1 MNNTIKFFVDTKN
14 SGKRLD
20 IFLKENVKNFTR
32 SFLKKQI
39 ENKQVKLNNTITISP
54 STKIKF
60 KDSITLNISNKKVS
74 NIIPRKI
81 KVDIMYEDK
90 DILIVNKPKGMVV
103 HPGAGNKD
111 NTLVNALL
119 FKYKKNLSD
128 LNGSLRPG
136 IVHRIDKD
144 TSGLLVIAKNNISH
158 SNLGDQFS
166 KHTIKRKYICLAWG
180 VIRPLEG
187 KIETLITRD
196 KKNRQLMTVSDINGK
211 KAITNY
217 KTIKVFNIKD
227 IPKISLIECS
237 LETGRTHQIR
247 VHLKYK
253 GSSLLGDKQYGKKHI
268 KFKKINNEFF
278 VKLKKLSGQA
288 LHAKTLEFD
297 HPISGKRL
305 KFDSELPKDVNSVIE
320 RWRKYVKLK

>member
-39 ENKQVKLNNTITISP
+39 ENKQVKLNNTITIFP

-81 KVDIMYEDK
+81 KIDIMYEDK

-268 KFKKINNEFF
+268 KFKKINNVFF
-278 VKLKKLSGQA
+278 
-288 LHAKTLEFD
+288 
-297 HPISGKRL
+297 
-305 KFDSELPKDVNSVIE
+305 
-320 RWRKYVKLK
+320 